1 MHADERQRSGH
12 KVLHSAVLQQILQHT
27 SPSSG
32 CKTAMRN
39 AAAYSWQ
46 QRLPLRVP
54 GTDFGVVGG
63 GTQPSHKDGEPSEN
77 QRVMRMMVVVV
88 VVVMVVMVV
97 VVMVAAVLL
106 LLLLVVVVV
115 VM

>member
-63 GTQPSHKDGEPSEN
+63 GTQPGHKDGKPSEN
-77 QRVMRMMVVVV
+77 QRVMRMMI
-88 VVVMVVMVV
+88 MVV
-97 VVMVAAVLL
+97 VVLLLLLLL
-106 LLLLVVVVV
+106 LLLLVVVM

>member
-54 GTDFGVVGG
+54 GSDFCVVGG
-63 GTQPSHKDGEPSEN
+63 GTQPSHKDGEPSEK
-77 QRVMRMMVVVV
+77 QRVMRMMVVV
-88 VVVMVVMVV
+88 VV